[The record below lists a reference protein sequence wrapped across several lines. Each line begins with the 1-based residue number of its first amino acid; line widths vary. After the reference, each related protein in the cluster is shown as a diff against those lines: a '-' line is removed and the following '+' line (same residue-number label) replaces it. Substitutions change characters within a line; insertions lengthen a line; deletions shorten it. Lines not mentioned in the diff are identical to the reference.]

1 MPNKENIVIT
11 KENDG
16 DAFNFFEESSD
27 DSEIDVSRKHKQPK
41 RRIPQRSRNNA
52 PTTTTPRY
60 QHEPVAPQQIA
71 PQPVTNLN
79 DNMFEVFT
87 NPDKTRVEESED
99 EYPPMAPDTEPA
111 SWHHDQADFSGSD
124 QGGGG
129 MDDDDYEQPSA
140 GFNTVEEEKQDLLY
154 KFYRLTSKGIPVS
167 RKFNM
172 QSDIREMRN
181 EFSRIQRDNDV
192 KSSIRFSR
200 RMLMACV
207 TGIEFMNKRYDPFD
221 VKLEGWSESVME
233 NMEDYDNV
241 FERLHDKYAS
251 KVSMAPEIELLLSLA
266 GSAFMFHLTNSMFN
280 ALPNLK
286 DIAKQNPDVLKN
298 MMQSMTA
305 TMNATAPQQQ
315 QQQQQQAPLPT
326 QQHQDTGEREMK
338 PPAMDM
344 SNLFN
349 MMQPMLNGNNSVVA
363 PVGNASFP
371 IHSRTTDIHKPPPP
385 PPTTTPVPP
394 PPPPPIDRALS
405 VSSIS
410 SLSVQSGRFGEPDKP
425 KIISFSE
432 SNTTTI
438 GGSKRKGRGKNKI
451 VSTNDNTMSI

>member
-1 MPNKENIVIT
+1 MPNKEHIVIT

-27 DSEIDVSRKHKQPK
+27 DSEIDVSRKYKQPK
-41 RRIPQRSRNNA
+41 RRTPQRSRNTPA
-52 PTTTTPRY
+52 TT
-60 QHEPVAPQQIA
+60 QHEPVAPQHPTTATKPVAHQH
-71 PQPVTNLN
+71 QPVTNLN
-79 DNMFEVFT
+79 DDMFEVFT
-87 NPDKTRVEESED
+87 NPDKTRVDESED
-99 EYPPMAPDTEPA
+99 EYPPSMAAAPDTEPA
-111 SWHHDQADFSGSD
+111 SWHHEQADFSGSE
-124 QGGGG
+124 QG
-129 MDDDDYEQPSA
+129 YEQPSA

-172 QSDIREMRN
+172 QSDINEMRN
-181 EFSRIQRDNDV
+181 EFNRIQRDNDV

-207 TGIEFMNKRYDPFD
+207 TGIEFLNKRYDPFE

-251 KVSMAPEIELLLSLA
+251 KVAMAPEIELLLSLA

-280 ALPNLK
+280 SLPNLK

-305 TMNATAPQQQ
+305 TMNAAAPQQQ
-315 QQQQQQAPLPT
+315 QPQQQQNAET
-326 QQHQDTGEREMK
+326 AAGEREMK

-344 SNLFN
+344 SNLFS
-349 MMQPMLNGNNSVVA
+349 MMQPMITGNSAVA
-363 PVGNASFP
+363 PVGNSTFP
-371 IHSRTTDIHKPPPP
+371 IHSRTTDIHKPPP
-385 PPTTTPVPP
+385 TTPPLPP
-394 PPPPPIDRALS
+394 PPPPPIERALS
-405 VSSIS
+405 ISSIS
-410 SLSVQSGRFGEPDKP
+410 SLSAQSGRLGEPDKP
-425 KIISFSE
+425 KIISLSE
-432 SNTTTI
+432 SNTTI

-451 VSTNDNTMSI
+451 VSTSDNTMSI

>member
-1 MPNKENIVIT
+1 MVNKESIVIT

-27 DSEIDVSRKHKQPK
+27 NSEIDVSRKHKQT
-41 RRIPQRSRNNA
+41 RRPPNA
-52 PTTTTPRY
+52 RARARARQVHTPSVHEEQAAPVPVPPPTASPMTT
-60 QHEPVAPQQIA
+60 
-71 PQPVTNLN
+71 LN

-99 EYPPMAPDTEPA
+99 EYPNTEQ
-111 SWHHDQADFSGSD
+111 WHQEPHHEPEFYGSEGEGEGEGEYYD
-124 QGGGG
+124 
-129 MDDDDYEQPSA
+129 QPST

-172 QSDIREMRN
+172 QSDIKEMRS
-181 EFSRIQRDNDV
+181 EFNRIQRDNDV

-207 TGIEFMNKRYDPFD
+207 TGIEFLNKRYDPFE

-233 NMEDYDNV
+233 NMDDYDNV

-280 ALPNLK
+280 SLPNLK

-298 MMQSMTA
+298 MMQSMSA
-305 TMNATAPQQQ
+305 TMNATTQSQQQ
-315 QQQQQQAPLPT
+315 QPPPPAT
-326 QQHQDTGEREMK
+326 QNESSSGGEREMR

-349 MMQPMLNGNNSVVA
+349 MMQPMLTPSDPVA
-363 PVGNASFP
+363 PVGNATFP
-371 IHSRTTDIHKPPPP
+371 IHSRTTDVNNP
-385 PPTTTPVPP
+385 PPTPTPPLPP
-394 PPPPPIDRALS
+394 TPPQVIERAAS
-405 VSSIS
+405 FSSIS
-410 SLSVQSGRFGEPDKP
+410 SLSTDSRVNELNKT
-425 KIISFSE
+425 KVISFSE
-432 SNTTTI
+432 SNTTL
-438 GGSKRKGRGKNKI
+438 GGTKKKGRGKNKI
-451 VSTNDNTMSI
+451 ISTTNNTMSI

>member
-1 MPNKENIVIT
+1 MVNKESIVIT

-27 DSEIDVSRKHKQPK
+27 NSEIDVSRKHKQT
-41 RRIPQRSRNNA
+41 RRPPNA
-52 PTTTTPRY
+52 RARARARQVHTPSVHEEQAAPVPVPPPTASPMTT
-60 QHEPVAPQQIA
+60 
-71 PQPVTNLN
+71 LN

-99 EYPPMAPDTEPA
+99 EYPNTEQ
-111 SWHHDQADFSGSD
+111 WHQEPHHEPEFYGSEGEGEGEGEYYD
-124 QGGGG
+124 
-129 MDDDDYEQPSA
+129 QPST

-172 QSDIREMRN
+172 QSDIKEMRS
-181 EFSRIQRDNDV
+181 EFNRIQRDNDV

-207 TGIEFMNKRYDPFD
+207 TGIEFLNKRYDPFE

-233 NMEDYDNV
+233 NMDDYDNV

-280 ALPNLK
+280 SLPNLK

-298 MMQSMTA
+298 MMQSMSA
-305 TMNATAPQQQ
+305 TMNATTQSQQQ
-315 QQQQQQAPLPT
+315 QPPPPAT
-326 QQHQDTGEREMK
+326 QNESSSGGEREMR

-349 MMQPMLNGNNSVVA
+349 MMQPMLTPAAGGGATNNGMVA
-363 PVGNASFP
+363 PVGNATFP
-371 IHSRTTDIHKPPPP
+371 VPSRTTDINNKPPPP
-385 PPTTTPVPP
+385 PPPP
-394 PPPPPIDRALS
+394 PPQVERTASI
-405 VSSIS
+405 SSIS
-410 SLSVQSGRFGEPDKP
+410 SLSADSRGGGDIIMNKP

-432 SNTTTI
+432 TSNTI
-438 GGSKRKGRGKNKI
+438 GGTRKKGRGKNKI
-451 VSTNDNTMSI
+451 ISTSENTMSI

>member
-1 MPNKENIVIT
+1 MVNTENIVIT

-27 DSEIDVSRKHKQPK
+27 DSEIDVSRKHKHSRRPPTSRTNKVQKPRHAAPSAPPTPNHLNSQPT
-41 RRIPQRSRNNA
+41 S
-52 PTTTTPRY
+52 
-60 QHEPVAPQQIA
+60 
-71 PQPVTNLN
+71 QPVTNLN

-87 NPDKTRVEESED
+87 NPDKTRIEESED
-99 EYPPMAPDTEPA
+99 EYPPMAAAETE
-111 SWHHDQADFSGSD
+111 SWHQENEFSGSE
-124 QGGGG
+124 GGGG
-129 MDDDDYEQPSA
+129 ADDDEYEQQPSA
-140 GFNTVEEEKQDLLY
+140 GFNTIEEEKQDLLY
-154 KFYRLTSKGIPVS
+154 KFYRLTSKGIPVT

-172 QSDIREMRN
+172 QSDIKEMRN

-207 TGIEFMNKRYDPFD
+207 TGIEFLNKRYDPFE
-221 VKLEGWSESVME
+221 VKLDGWSESVME
-233 NMEDYDNV
+233 NMDDYDNV

-280 ALPNLK
+280 SLPNLK

-298 MMQSMTA
+298 MMQSMSA
-305 TMNATAPQQQ
+305 TMNATVQQQ
-315 QQQQQQAPLPT
+315 TPPPAQPQESSSSAGGGG
-326 QQHQDTGEREMK
+326 GEREMR

-349 MMQPMLNGNNSVVA
+349 MMQPMLTPPAGGGTSNPGGVA
-363 PVGNASFP
+363 PVGNATFP
-371 IHSRTTDIHKPPPP
+371 IHSRTTDIIKPPPP
-385 PPTTTPVPP
+385 PVIKRTAS
-394 PPPPPIDRALS
+394 IS
-405 VSSIS
+405 SISSIS
-410 SLSVQSGRFGEPDKP
+410 SLSADSRGGDNLLMNKA

-432 SNTTTI
+432 SNTV
-438 GGSKRKGRGKNKI
+438 GGTKKKGRGKNKI
-451 VSTNDNTMSI
+451 ISTSDNTMSI

>member
-1 MPNKENIVIT
+1 MVNTESIVIT

-27 DSEIDVSRKHKQPK
+27 DSEIDVSRKHKPSSSNSRRPMSRARAAKTRHVAAPPPPTPNRSTVVQPT
-41 RRIPQRSRNNA
+41 A
-52 PTTTTPRY
+52 T
-60 QHEPVAPQQIA
+60 
-71 PQPVTNLN
+71 LN

-99 EYPPMAPDTEPA
+99 EFPPPTTNDAEP
-111 SWHHDQADFSGSD
+111 WQNDYSGSEEGGVGAEDEYD
-124 QGGGG
+124 Q
-129 MDDDDYEQPSA
+129 QQHPSV
-140 GFNTVEEEKQDLLY
+140 GFNTIEEEKQDLLY

-172 QSDIREMRN
+172 QSDINEMRS
-181 EFSRIQRDNDV
+181 EFNRIQRDNDV

-207 TGIEFMNKRYDPFD
+207 TGIEFLNKRYDPFE

-233 NMEDYDNV
+233 NMDDYDNV

-280 ALPNLK
+280 SLPNLK

-298 MMQSMTA
+298 MMQSMSA
-305 TMNATAPQQQ
+305 TMSANAQ
-315 QQQQQQAPLPT
+315 PT
-326 QQHQDTGEREMK
+326 PTTNSQQHPESSSAGGEREMR

-349 MMQPMLNGNNSVVA
+349 MMQPMLTPPGGGGGTTNPGGAVV
-363 PVGNASFP
+363 PVGNATFP
-371 IHSRTTDIHKPPPP
+371 IHSRTTDINNKPPPP
-385 PPTTTPVPP
+385 PLER
-394 PPPPPIDRALS
+394 RAS
-405 VSSIS
+405 ISSISSIS
-410 SLSVQSGRFGEPDKP
+410 SLSGAAVESRGGNDMNKP

-432 SNTTTI
+432 SNTV
-438 GGSKRKGRGKNKI
+438 GGTKKKGRGKNKI
-451 VSTNDNTMSI
+451 ISTSDNTMSI